1 MQPKLRFKDY
11 SADWQSMTLNSV
23 SEQIGDG
30 LHSTPVYDPDGEF
43 FFINGNNLVDG
54 QIKITEST
62 KRLNHIE
69 IQKHK
74 IRLSSNCI
82 LMSING
88 TIGNLAFY
96 QNQKIL
102 LGKSA
107 CYIDLKEGIS
117 KQFIY
122 QLLQSPSLK
131 KSFTGELTGSTIKNL
146 SLGTIRDTIFFS
158 PDKSEVTKIAS
169 FLSVVD
175 EKIKQ
180 LTKSHELLTHYKQGV
195 MRKIFNQ
202 ELRFKA
208 NDGGDYSDWKTECFG
223 NIYSFKTTNSLSR
236 ECLNY
241 EGGTI
246 KNIHYGDIHT
256 KYRSRFS
263 IKNELVPFINS
274 DVDLSKI
281 RADCY
286 CEEGDLII
294 ADASEDYADIG
305 KCIEIINLGEQKLL
319 AGLHTFLAKPKKNS
333 LGKGYMSYAMQS
345 FKVRHQVKVIAQ
357 GTKVLSLSATRL
369 SDVLIP
375 IPDSEEQSK
384 IANFLLAIDD
394 KIHNAKSQLEA
405 TKQYKQ
411 GLLQQMFV

>member
-11 SADWQSMTLNSV
+11 STDWQSMTLNSV

-30 LHSTPVYDPDGEF
+30 LHSTPVYDSDGEF

-107 CYIDLKEGIS
+107 CYINLKEDIN

-158 PDKSEVTKIAS
+158 PDKSEAAKIAS
-169 FLSVVD
+169 LLSTVD

-180 LTKSHELLTHYKQGV
+180 LTRSHELLTQYKQGV
-195 MRKIFNQ
+195 MQKIFNQ
-202 ELRFKA
+202 ELSFKA
-208 NDGGDYSDWKTECFG
+208 DDGSDYPDWEEKKLEQIAFINMGQSPDSSSYNSEGNGTPLIQGNADIKNRVTTPRAWTSEPTKNCSANDIILTVRAPVGAVAKSNIQACIGRGVCAITPTE
-223 NIYSFKTTNSLSR
+223 NTSKEYLYQLLVWYESFKWLSI
-236 ECLNY
+236 EQ
-241 EGGTI
+241 GSTFTAVSG
-246 KNIHYGDIHT
+246 
-256 KYRSRFS
+256 
-263 IKNELVPFINS
+263 
-274 DVDLSKI
+274 
-281 RADCY
+281 
-286 CEEGDLII
+286 
-294 ADASEDYADIG
+294 ADIKG
-305 KCIEIINLGEQKLL
+305 IECPTPSTSEQ
-319 AGLHTFLAKPKKNS
+319 T
-333 LGKGYMSYAMQS
+333 
-345 FKVRHQVKVIAQ
+345 
-357 GTKVLSLSATRL
+357 
-369 SDVLIP
+369 
-375 IPDSEEQSK
+375 K
-384 IANFLLAIDD
+384 IANFLSAIDN
-394 KIHNAKSQLEA
+394 KIHNAQSQLEA
-405 TKQYKQ
+405 IKQYKQ

>member
-30 LHSTPVYDPDGEF
+30 LHSTPVYDPEGEF
-43 FFINGNNLVDG
+43 FFVNGNNLVDG

-96 QNQKIL
+96 ENQKIL

-107 CYIDLKEGIS
+107 CYINLKEGIN

-169 FLSVVD
+169 LLSTVD

-180 LTKSHELLTHYKQGV
+180 LTKSHELLSQFKKGV
-195 MRKIFNQ
+195 IQKIFSQ

-208 NDGGDYSDWKTECFG
+208 DDGGDYPIWKNQTINDLFEDFKGCGLSKGLISKNGKNKCLLYGELFTTYQEIINKVKTRTDSDDGLK
-223 NIYSFKTTNSLSR
+223 SV
-236 ECLNY
+236 
-241 EGGTI
+241 
-246 KNIHYGDIHT
+246 YGDILLPSSTTT
-256 KYRSRFS
+256 K
-263 IKNELVPFINS
+263 
-274 DVDLSKI
+274 
-281 RADCY
+281 
-286 CEEGDLII
+286 
-294 ADASEDYADIG
+294 
-305 KCIEIINLGEQKLL
+305 
-319 AGLHTFLAKPKKNS
+319 
-333 LGKGYMSYAMQS
+333 
-345 FKVRHQVKVIAQ
+345 
-357 GTKVLSLSATRL
+357 
-369 SDVLIP
+369 
-375 IPDSEEQSK
+375 
-384 IANFLLAIDD
+384 AIDLA
-394 KIHNAKSQLEA
+394 NASA
-405 TKQYKQ
+405 
-411 GLLQQMFV
+411 LLIS

>member
-11 SADWQSMTLNSV
+11 STDWQSMTLNSV

-30 LHSTPVYDPDGEF
+30 LHSTPVYDSDGEF

-107 CYIDLKEGIS
+107 CYINLKEDIN

-158 PDKSEVTKIAS
+158 PDKSEAAKIAS
-169 FLSVVD
+169 LLSTVD

-180 LTKSHELLTHYKQGV
+180 LTRSHELLTQYKQGV
-195 MRKIFNQ
+195 MQKIFNQ
-202 ELRFKA
+202 ELSFKA
-208 NDGGDYSDWKTECFG
+208 DDGSDYPDWEEKKLEQIASISMGQSPDSSSYNSDSNGTPLVQGNADIINRITAPRTWTSAPTKFCNKNDIILTVRAPVGAVAKSNTQACIGRGVCAITPMAKTSKE
-223 NIYSFKTTNSLSR
+223 YLYQLLVWYESFKWLSI
-236 ECLNY
+236 EQGSTFTAVSGND
-241 EGGTI
+241 I
-246 KNIHYGDIHT
+246 KGIGCPT
-256 KYRSRFS
+256 PST
-263 IKNELVPFINS
+263 
-274 DVDLSKI
+274 
-281 RADCY
+281 
-286 CEEGDLII
+286 
-294 ADASEDYADIG
+294 SEQA
-305 KCIEIINLGEQKLL
+305 
-319 AGLHTFLAKPKKNS
+319 
-333 LGKGYMSYAMQS
+333 
-345 FKVRHQVKVIAQ
+345 
-357 GTKVLSLSATRL
+357 
-369 SDVLIP
+369 
-375 IPDSEEQSK
+375 K
-384 IANFLLAIDD
+384 IANFLSAIDK
-394 KIHNAKSQLEA
+394 KINNTQAQLEA